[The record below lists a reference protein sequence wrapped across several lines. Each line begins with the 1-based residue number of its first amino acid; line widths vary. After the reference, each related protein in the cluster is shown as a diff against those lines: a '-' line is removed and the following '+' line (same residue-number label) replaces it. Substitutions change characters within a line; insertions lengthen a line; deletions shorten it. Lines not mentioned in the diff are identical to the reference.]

1 LREYSEPGDFGG
13 ICTPIVRGS
22 AMGSIGGR
30 PLKVGLYL
38 PTFDQPWVQTP
49 APRWRDLLV
58 AACRAEAVGFD
69 SVWVPDHL
77 LIRDDGER
85 LGVWEGWSLLAALAA
100 STERVELGT
109 LVACTAFRNPALL
122 AKMADTVDEISGG
135 RLTLGL
141 GAGWH
146 EPEFQAF
153 GYPFDHRVS
162 RFEEAVTIIHGLLKH
177 GQIDFEGMY
186 YQARDCEL
194 RPRGPRPAGPPI
206 MIGASGAR
214 VLGLT
219 ARFADIWNR
228 DFDKVN
234 PELEPFSP
242 EDFAA
247 WQSRVD
253 AACIGVGRDPA
264 TLERTAAVLIDLP
277 IAPGREGWDALTGS
291 PEELADGLRNYASAG
306 FTHVQIWLEP
316 STIAGIEAFAPVL
329 ELLDGG

>member
-1 LREYSEPGDFGG
+1 
-13 ICTPIVRGS
+13 
-22 AMGSIGGR
+22 MGSIGR
-30 PLKVGLYL
+30 QPLKVGFFL
-38 PTFDQPWVQTP
+38 TAFDQPWADAP
-49 APRWRDLLV
+49 APCWDELV
-58 AACRAEAVGFD
+58 ARTKRAEEIGFD

-77 LIRDDGER
+77 LVRDADEGA

-100 STERVELGT
+100 STERVELGP

-177 GQIDFEGMY
+177 GQIDFEGTY

-194 RPRGPRPAGPPI
+194 RPRGPRAAGPPI

-219 ARFADIWNR
+219 ARFADVWNR

-234 PELEPFSP
+234 PDLEPFSP
-242 EDFAA
+242 EDLAA
-247 WQSRVD
+247 WQLRVD
-253 AACIGVGRDPA
+253 AACFEVGRDPA
-264 TLERTAAVLIDLP
+264 TLERTAAVLVDLP
-277 IAPGREGWDALTGS
+277 NAPGREGWNALTG
-291 PEELADGLRNYASAG
+291 PAEDLAEGLRSYASAG
-306 FTHVQIWLEP
+306 FTHVQIWLQP
-316 STIAGIEAFAPVL
+316 ATIAGIEAFAPVL
-329 ELLDGG
+329 DLLDGG

>member
-1 LREYSEPGDFGG
+1 
-13 ICTPIVRGS
+13 
-22 AMGSIGGR
+22 MGSIGQR
-30 PLKVGLYL
+30 PLNVGLFL
-38 PTFDQPWVQTP
+38 TAFDQPWANAP
-49 APRWRDLLV
+49 APGWSELV
-58 AACRAEAVGFD
+58 ARTKRAEEIGFD

-77 LIRDDGER
+77 LIQDDGER

-100 STERVELGT
+100 AIDRIELGS

-177 GQIDFEGMY
+177 GKIDFEGTY

-194 RPRGPRPAGPPI
+194 RPRAAGPPI

-219 ARFADIWNR
+219 ARFADVWNR

-234 PELEPFSP
+234 PDLEPFSP
-242 EDFAA
+242 EDLAV
-247 WQSRVD
+247 WQLRVD
-253 AACIGVGRDPA
+253 AACFEVGRDPA
-264 TLERTAAVLIDLP
+264 TLERTAAVLVDLP
-277 IAPGREGWDALTGS
+277 NAPGREGWNALTGP
-291 PEELADGLRNYASAG
+291 PEDLAEGLRSYASAG
-306 FTHVQIWLEP
+306 FTHVQIWLQP
-316 STIAGIEAFAPVL
+316 ATIAGIEAFAPVL
-329 ELLDGG
+329 DLLNGG

>member
-1 LREYSEPGDFGG
+1 
-13 ICTPIVRGS
+13 
-22 AMGSIGGR
+22 MGSVGGR
-30 PLKVGLYL
+30 PLKVGLFL
-38 PTFDQPWVQTP
+38 TAFDQPWANAP
-49 APRWRDLLV
+49 APRWNELV
-58 AACRAEAVGFD
+58 ARAKRAEEIGVD
-69 SVWVPDHL
+69 SLWVPDHL
-77 LIRDDGER
+77 LVRDADEGP

-100 STERVELGT
+100 STERVELGP

-194 RPRGPRPAGPPI
+194 RPRGPRAAGPPI

-214 VLGLT
+214 VLRLT
-219 ARFADIWNR
+219 ARFADVWNR

-242 EDFAA
+242 EDLTA
-247 WQSRVD
+247 WRPRVD
-253 AACIGVGRDPA
+253 AACVKVGRDPA
-264 TLERTAAVLIDLP
+264 TLERTAAVLVDLP
-277 IAPGREGWDALTGS
+277 IAPGREGWNALTGS
-291 PEELADGLRNYASAG
+291 PEELASGLRNYASAG
-306 FTHVQIWLEP
+306 FSHVQIWLEP

>member
-1 LREYSEPGDFGG
+1 
-13 ICTPIVRGS
+13 
-22 AMGSIGGR
+22 MGSIGQR

-49 APRWRDLLV
+49 APRWSNLLD
-58 AACRAEAVGFD
+58 AACRAEAIGFD

-77 LIRDDGER
+77 LIRDDDGMH

-100 STERVELGT
+100 ATDRIELGP

-146 EPEFQAF
+146 EPEFQAY
-153 GYPFDHRVS
+153 GYQFDHRVS
-162 RFEEAVTIIHGLLKH
+162 RFEEAITIIHGLLKH
-177 GQIDFEGMY
+177 GQIDFEGTY

-194 RPRGPRPAGPPI
+194 RPRGPRAAGPPI

-214 VLGLT
+214 MLGLT
-219 ARFADIWNR
+219 ARFADVWNR

-242 EDFAA
+242 DDLTA
-247 WQSRVD
+247 WGPRVD
-253 AACIGVGRDPA
+253 AACVEVARDPA
-264 TLERTAAVLIDLP
+264 TLARTAAVLVDLQ
-277 IAPGREGWDALTGS
+277 IAPGREGWGALTGAA
-291 PEELADGLRNYASAG
+291 EELAEGLRGYARAG
-306 FTHVQIWLEP
+306 FTRVQIWLEP
-316 STIAGIEAFAPVL
+316 ATIAGIEAFAPVI
-329 ELLDGG
+329 ELLDSG